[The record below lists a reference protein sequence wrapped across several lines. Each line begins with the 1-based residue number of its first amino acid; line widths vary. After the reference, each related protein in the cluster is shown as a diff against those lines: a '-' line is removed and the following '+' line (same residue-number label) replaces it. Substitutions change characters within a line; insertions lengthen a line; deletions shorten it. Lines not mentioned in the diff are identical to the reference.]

1 MTPETGDHSES
12 FKTREGSLNVQQ
24 QKFRQQDRKLGLGQS
39 YQMEVPSNQ
48 APKNAIG
55 SMGRK
60 GEKMI
65 LCSLYLQE
73 KGQELQT
80 KARFLIFKFNTKY
93 FMNHPRKHAKPVP
106 FLSKGA
112 LLSISLS
119 CEHSDPAKLQ
129 RRTKGRTLSIA
140 HPQAFS
146 FQGPT
151 SVFIMV
157 ITRLPSASSLL
168 ELCSGMSS

>member
-24 QKFRQQDRKLGLGQS
+24 QKFRQQDRKLGLGQI

-48 APKNAIG
+48 APKNVIG

-80 KARFLIFKFNTKY
+80 KARFLIFKFDTKIFY
-93 FMNHPRKHAKPVP
+93 
-106 FLSKGA
+106 
-112 LLSISLS
+112 
-119 CEHSDPAKLQ
+119 E
-129 RRTKGRTLSIA
+129 
-140 HPQAFS
+140 
-146 FQGPT
+146 
-151 SVFIMV
+151 
-157 ITRLPSASSLL
+157 SS
-168 ELCSGMSS
+168 S